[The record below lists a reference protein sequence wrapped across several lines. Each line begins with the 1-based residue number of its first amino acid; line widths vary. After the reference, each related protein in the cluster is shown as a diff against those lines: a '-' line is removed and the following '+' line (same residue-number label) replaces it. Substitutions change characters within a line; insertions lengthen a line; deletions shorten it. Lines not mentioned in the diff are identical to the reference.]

1 MKKLVLILAVVASLA
16 LVVAQGAVADS
27 IDVEIDIKP
36 RCERNIISTKAQ
48 GLLLVAI
55 LGSNNLA
62 VPDVDV
68 ATLTFGP
75 NEASPV
81 HDLSQPLALAHH
93 LQDINGDTFT
103 DLVLH
108 FNVQDTGIA
117 DGNIEACLQGATID
131 GATFEPCDSIV
142 VK

>member
-27 IDVEIDIKP
+27 IVEIDIKP
-36 RCERNIISTKAQ
+36 RCERNVISTKAQ

-55 LGSNNLA
+55 LGSDNLA
-62 VPDVDV
+62 VSTVDV
-68 ATLTFGP
+68 TTLTFGP
-75 NEASPV
+75 NYALPV
-81 HDLSQPLALAHH
+81 HDLSKPDALDIHS
-93 LQDINGDTFT
+93 QDINGVTFT

-108 FNVQDTGIA
+108 FDVQDAGIGYV
-117 DGNIEACLQGATID
+117 DTEACLRGEMID
-131 GATFEPCDSIV
+131 GDTFKACDSIV